1 MLLATVV
8 AALAMKNLVLT
19 QTTKFTVIAEKYSK
33 IQDKGNGIFL
43 GGHFHRCST
52 NLNKNCWN
60 AVNDVK
66 LSFMTECYE
75 NWASVF

>member
-19 QTTKFTVIAEKYSK
+19 QTTKFTVIAEKHSK

-52 NLNKNCWN
+52 NLTKI
-60 AVNDVK
+60 VGMRLMMK